1 MGCRFSRGVEIRITV
16 FPEARVPLDDLRS
29 PENSGDSKLCNGWT
43 WLHYA
48 AWYGLVS
55 DSKELIQ
62 IGFDVCGIDGVRL
75 M

>member
-1 MGCRFSRGVEIRITV
+1 MKIEITV
-16 FPEARVPLDDLRS
+16 FPEARVPLDDLRKTG
-29 PENSGDSKLCNGWT
+29 NRRDSKLCNGWT

-62 IGFDVCGIDGVRL
+62 IGFEVSSFDGVRL